1 MNERQQI
8 HIESIDSGRLAAL
21 AYATIDLYRRV
32 ISTPE
37 GKEMLEHKKDE
48 LRAKGII

>member
-1 MNERQQI
+1 MEQADIQKMA
-8 HIESIDSGRLAAL
+8 SDGKLYAL

-48 LRAKGII
+48 LRAKWII